1 MLLCS
6 VPFEFSRNV
15 ILKAN
20 IPGWVWL
27 LSGMSA
33 LCSKTLQVLTAPQ
46 GHPKEVGLERKLIML
61 WVYSCA
67 CIARVFQTGQ
77 TKRMALGVWR
87 GQTCLLIALGPV
99 LALLPQKPEIHSLV
113 LFQQLERLH
122 VHSHPG
128 TLCASYTSFPED
140 SRPGVRSPRP
150 SSRAGR
156 GHVPQS
162 TEPVSFF
169 FLSQRVRRKYI
180 CEFTPSRLYHFRIHF
195 PHIGATGAIWNWS
208 GLVNF

>member
-1 MLLCS
+1 MS
-6 VPFEFSRNV
+6 V
-15 ILKAN
+15 
-20 IPGWVWL
+20 
-27 LSGMSA
+27 

-46 GHPKEVGLERKLIML
+46 GHPKEVGLERKLIAL
-61 WVYSCA
+61 WVCSCA
-67 CIARVFQTGQ
+67 CITQVFWTGQ

-87 GQTCLLIALGPV
+87 GHVCWLLWDLCQP
-99 LALLPQKPEIHSLV
+99 LFLRSLRSTHWSW
-113 LFQQLERLH
+113 FQQLEHLH

-128 TLCASYTSFPED
+128 TLCASCTSFPED
-140 SRPGVRSPRP
+140 SRLGGRSPRP

-180 CEFTPSRLYHFRIHF
+180 CEFTPSQLYHFRIHF